1 MKDATIPKV
10 LRAAI
15 YIRVSTAEQSIHGK
29 SLPAQQEYL
38 ENYAKQHNMAVVGVY
53 ADKGQTAR
61 KELKKRKEIHR
72 LLDSVKRNEVDVIL
86 FWRMDRW
93 FRSVSDFYKVQEVL
107 DAHHCT
113 WISASEENINMET
126 REGRLNLNLVLTIG
140 QNEVDTTSER
150 VRFTIDN
157 MIDNGRVIW
166 GNNNLPLGY
175 EIVEENGTKKI
186 QKKESEAPMV
196 EEFFNYFLS
205 CRQKKKTI
213 LHMQQTFGID
223 FSYTMLR
230 TMLSSE
236 FYIGKYRQ
244 NKAYCP
250 AYLTPEKWAEIQE
263 VSKRNIKTTRSGR
276 IYYFTSLV
284 RCPICGQKLVGCGC
298 SSIINRKTGET
309 RSYSYY
315 RCNRAL
321 IDNCCPFRYR
331 LPQNLVEDYL
341 LKHLDTEYYN
351 YQLRTREIS
360 ERASIRTAHRPQKKI
375 QDELDRLNYMYMKGR
390 LKTDMYEKE
399 YTRLSDELEA
409 SATPLEPPA
418 PDRSGIK
425 KLLSQDFRAV
435 YSSLDPEHRREFWQK
450 IIRQIHINENGGI
463 ISVDF
468 Y

>member
-1 MKDATIPKV
+1 MKNATIPKV

-29 SLPAQQEYL
+29 SLLAQQEYL

-276 IYYFTSLV
+276 IYYFISLV

-360 ERASIRTAHRPQKKI
+360 ERASIRAAHRPQKKI

-409 SATPLEPPA
+409 SAAPPEPPA

>member
-1 MKDATIPKV
+1 MKNATIPKV

-29 SLPAQQEYL
+29 SLLAQQEYL

-360 ERASIRTAHRPQKKI
+360 ERASIRAAHRPQKKI

-409 SATPLEPPA
+409 SAAPPEPPA

>member
-1 MKDATIPKV
+1 MKNATIPKV

-29 SLPAQQEYL
+29 SLLAQQEYL

-244 NKAYCP
+244 NRAYCP

-360 ERASIRTAHRPQKKI
+360 EKASIRTAHRPQKKI

>member
-1 MKDATIPKV
+1 MKNATIPKV

-360 ERASIRTAHRPQKKI
+360 ERASIRAAHRPQKKI

-409 SATPLEPPA
+409 SAAPPEPPA

>member
-1 MKDATIPKV
+1 MKNATIPKV

-29 SLPAQQEYL
+29 SLLAQQEYL

-107 DAHHCT
+107 DAHHCA

-360 ERASIRTAHRPQKKI
+360 ERASIRAAHRPQKKI

-409 SATPLEPPA
+409 SAAPPEPPA

>member
-29 SLPAQQEYL
+29 SLLAQQEYL

-360 ERASIRTAHRPQKKI
+360 EKASIRAAHRPQKKI

-409 SATPLEPPA
+409 STAPLEPPA

>member
-1 MKDATIPKV
+1 MKETTIPKV

-360 ERASIRTAHRPQKKI
+360 ERASIRAAHRPQKKI

-409 SATPLEPPA
+409 SAAPPEPPA

>member
-1 MKDATIPKV
+1 MKNATIPKV

-29 SLPAQQEYL
+29 SLLAQQEYL

-196 EEFFNYFLS
+196 EEFFNYFLT

-360 ERASIRTAHRPQKKI
+360 ERASIRAAHRPQKKI

-409 SATPLEPPA
+409 SAAPPEPPA

>member
-1 MKDATIPKV
+1 MKNATIPKV

-29 SLPAQQEYL
+29 SLLAQQEYL

-263 VSKRNIKTTRSGR
+263 VSKRNIKSTRSGR

-360 ERASIRTAHRPQKKI
+360 EKASIRTAHRPQKKI

-409 SATPLEPPA
+409 SAAPLEPSA

>member
-1 MKDATIPKV
+1 MKNATIPKV

-29 SLPAQQEYL
+29 SLLAQQEYL

-360 ERASIRTAHRPQKKI
+360 ERASIRAAHRPQKKI

-409 SATPLEPPA
+409 SAAPLEPPA

>member
-1 MKDATIPKV
+1 MKDTAIPKV

-360 ERASIRTAHRPQKKI
+360 EKASIRAAHRPQKKI

-409 SATPLEPPA
+409 SAAPPEPPA

-450 IIRQIHINENGGI
+450 IVRQIHINESGGI

>member
-1 MKDATIPKV
+1 MKNATIPKV

-29 SLPAQQEYL
+29 SLLAQQEYL

-61 KELKKRKEIHR
+61 KELKKRKEIHQ

-360 ERASIRTAHRPQKKI
+360 ERASIRAAHRPQKKI

-409 SATPLEPPA
+409 SAAPPEPPA

>member
-1 MKDATIPKV
+1 MKETTIPKV

-93 FRSVSDFYKVQEVL
+93 FRSVSDFYKVQDVL
-107 DAHHCT
+107 DAHRCT

-205 CRQKKKTI
+205 CRQKKKTV

-223 FSYTMLR
+223 FSYGMLR

-244 NKAYCP
+244 NKSYCP
-250 AYLTPEKWAEIQE
+250 AYLTPEKWAEIQGAA
-263 VSKRNIKTTRSGR
+263 KRNIKTSRSGR
-276 IYYFTSLV
+276 IYYFTGLV

-298 SSIINRKTGET
+298 SSIINRKTGEK

-351 YQLRTREIS
+351 YQLRAKAIS
-360 ERASIRTAHRPQKKI
+360 EKNAIRAARRPQKKI

-399 YTRLSDELEA
+399 YARLSEELEA
-409 SATPLEPPA
+409 AAEPPESPA

-425 KLLSQDFRAV
+425 QLLSQDFRAV
-435 YSSLDPEHRREFWQK
+435 YSSLNPEHRREFWQK
-450 IIRQIHINENGGI
+450 IIRQIHINENGDI

>member
-1 MKDATIPKV
+1 MKNATIPKV

-175 EIVEENGTKKI
+175 EIIEENGTKKI

-360 ERASIRTAHRPQKKI
+360 ERASIRAAHRPQKKI

-409 SATPLEPPA
+409 SAAPPEPPA

>member
-1 MKDATIPKV
+1 MKNATIPKV

-29 SLPAQQEYL
+29 SLLAQQEYL

-213 LHMQQTFGID
+213 LHMQQIFGID

-360 ERASIRTAHRPQKKI
+360 ERASIRAAHRPQKKI

-409 SATPLEPPA
+409 SAAPPEPPA

>member
-1 MKDATIPKV
+1 
-10 LRAAI
+10 
-15 YIRVSTAEQSIHGK
+15 
-29 SLPAQQEYL
+29 
-38 ENYAKQHNMAVVGVY
+38 
-53 ADKGQTAR
+53 
-61 KELKKRKEIHR
+61 
-72 LLDSVKRNEVDVIL
+72 
-86 FWRMDRW
+86 
-93 FRSVSDFYKVQEVL
+93 
-107 DAHHCT
+107 
-113 WISASEENINMET
+113 
-126 REGRLNLNLVLTIG
+126 
-140 QNEVDTTSER
+140 
-150 VRFTIDN
+150 
-157 MIDNGRVIW
+157 
-166 GNNNLPLGY
+166 
-175 EIVEENGTKKI
+175 
-186 QKKESEAPMV
+186 
-196 EEFFNYFLS
+196 
-205 CRQKKKTI
+205 
-213 LHMQQTFGID
+213 MQQTFGID

-360 ERASIRTAHRPQKKI
+360 EKASIRAAHRPQKKI

-390 LKTDMYEKE
+390 LRTDMYEKE

-409 SATPLEPPA
+409 STAPLEPPA

>member
-29 SLPAQQEYL
+29 SLLAQQEYL

-360 ERASIRTAHRPQKKI
+360 EKASIRTAHRPQKKI

-409 SATPLEPPA
+409 SATPPEPSA

-435 YSSLDPEHRREFWQK
+435 YSSLNPEHRREFWQK

>member
-29 SLPAQQEYL
+29 SLLAQQEYL

-213 LHMQQTFGID
+213 LHMQQTFAID

-360 ERASIRTAHRPQKKI
+360 EKASIRAAHRPQKKI

-409 SATPLEPPA
+409 SAAPPEPPA

>member
-1 MKDATIPKV
+1 MKNATIPKV

-107 DAHHCT
+107 DAHHCA

-360 ERASIRTAHRPQKKI
+360 ERASIRAAHRPQKKI

-409 SATPLEPPA
+409 SAAPPEPPA

>member
-29 SLPAQQEYL
+29 SLLAQQEYL

-360 ERASIRTAHRPQKKI
+360 EKASIRTAHRPQKKI

-409 SATPLEPPA
+409 SATPPEPSA

-435 YSSLDPEHRREFWQK
+435 YSSLDPAHRREFWQK

>member
-1 MKDATIPKV
+1 MKNATIPKV

-29 SLPAQQEYL
+29 SLLAQQEYL

-360 ERASIRTAHRPQKKI
+360 EKASIRTAHRPQKKI

-409 SATPLEPPA
+409 SAAPPEPPA